1 MPKLERILCPV
12 DFSEFSVC
20 AYRHA
25 TSLAQ
30 HYGATLY
37 VQHVVEL
44 WRHPAACFATPE
56 SYEQFRRSLE
66 DEGQQKLLAFLK
78 QWRPEGFEPQ
88 HVVWEGKAPDSI
100 LTHAEAEHMDLIVMG
115 THGRRGFDRLM
126 VGSVTERVIRN
137 ASCPVLVVRGPSHG
151 LQASG
156 KEWNPVELRRILCCT
171 DFSSNSRPVL
181 EYASYLAAQY
191 GSELILAHVLE
202 STPHA
207 AAFDETVAAAKER
220 LTALLP
226 AEGRDAGRHTAIVRV
241 GKPYEQIITL
251 CAETQCN
258 LVVMAVRGGNAMD
271 LSIFGST
278 THRVIQL
285 GPCPVL
291 VVRG

>member
-44 WRHPAACFATPE
+44 WRHPAACFATSE
-56 SYEQFRRSLE
+56 SYEEFRGSLE
-66 DEGQQKLLAFLK
+66 DEGRRKLLEFLK
-78 QWRPEGFEPQ
+78 QWSPEGFEPQ

-100 LTHAEAEHMDLIVMG
+100 LTYAETERMDLIVMG

-137 ASCPVLVVRGPSHG
+137 ALCPVLVVRGPSHG

-156 KEWNPVELRRILCCT
+156 KEWSPVELRRILCCT
-171 DFSSNSRPVL
+171 DFSANSRAVL
-181 EYASYLAAQY
+181 EYAAYLAAQY
-191 GSELILAHVLE
+191 GSELIMAHVIE
-202 STPHA
+202 STPGA
-207 AAFDETVAAAKER
+207 ATFDEAVAKAKER
-220 LTALLP
+220 LTALIP
-226 AEGRDAGRHTAIVRV
+226 AQGGETGRHTAMVRV
-241 GKPYEQIITL
+241 GKPYEQIIAL

-258 LVVMAVRGGNAMD
+258 LAIMAVRGGNAMN